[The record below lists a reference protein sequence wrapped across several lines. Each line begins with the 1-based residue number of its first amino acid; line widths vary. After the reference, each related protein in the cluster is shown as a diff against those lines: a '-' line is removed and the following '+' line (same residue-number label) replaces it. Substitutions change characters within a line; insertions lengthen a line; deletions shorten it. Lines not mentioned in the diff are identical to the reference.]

1 MKLVTQTGILSRIYV
16 KFKDE
21 SAGLSKMRSE
31 SYVSENNFVPVV
43 RIEANCSVS
52 LKSGLTIHGILLPL
66 MPVFACTFH
75 KV

>member
-1 MKLVTQTGILSRIYV
+1 MLSRIYV

-21 SAGLSKMRSE
+21 NAGLSKIRSE
-31 SYVSENNFVPVV
+31 SYASENNFVPVV

-52 LKSGLTIHGILLPL
+52 LKSGPTIHGIPLPL
-66 MPVFACTFH
+66 MPLLACTFH